1 MLTSFY
7 NAGGTSFQYDSYGLR
22 TAKADYATTTTT
34 HFYYDASGNLIREQ
48 RVPNGTGYEVNILY
62 LYDASGSIF
71 GLTYYTGN
79 TQTTYYFGKNLQGD
93 VLCIYDASGTTVAR
107 YNYDAWG
114 ACTIAY
120 DNTSEDKNTVL

>member
-1 MLTSFY
+1 M
-7 NAGGTSFQYDSYGLR
+7 
-22 TAKADYATTTTT
+22 
-34 HFYYDASGNLIREQ
+34 IREQ
-48 RVPNGTGYEVNILY
+48 RVSTVGNPEVNIVY

-71 GLTYYTGN
+71 GLTYYAGN
-79 TQTTYYFGKNLQGD
+79 TQTTYYLGKNLQGD
-93 VLCIYDASGTTVAR
+93 VICIYDANGTTVGR